1 MEQTLE
7 QLRAE
12 NAARE
17 AEQAPTP
24 QEDASEVSDEAANV
38 DEPGDLDAEPGEGES
53 EAAAEADD
61 WKKGDDQESQG
72 ADKKFTDQDVAAA
85 KSKLRA
91 KLDRQHQSEI
101 EKLQQQLEEERR
113 KHQQVPQIGE
123 RPKLENFYDHDNPE
137 EAFAEALVDWK
148 LKSSVAQQ
156 QASHQQYEQQ
166 RQALEVQRR
175 IEKSVDQ
182 HYERAAKLA
191 EASGITPELYQSADL
206 KVREAIE
213 SVFPGGGGEG
223 VTNAL
228 IANLG
233 EGSEKVLY
241 NLGVNQA
248 RRNELVNLLKEDQT
262 GLRASVYLGKL
273 AAELSAPQRKKSNA
287 PAPATQVKGD
297 RPTTEAG
304 RALFKKYQD
313 ASKSGDIGLAV
324 RLKREAKA
332 SGVNTQTW

>member
-7 QLRAE
+7 QLKAE

-17 AEQAPTP
+17 ATQAPNP
-24 QEDASEVSDEAANV
+24 QDDAGEVIDEAADV
-38 DEPGDLDAEPGEGES
+38 DEPIEQTAESDEGEPDTQ
-53 EAAAEADD
+53 AEAED
-61 WKKGDDQESQG
+61 WAKGDDHESQG
-72 ADKKFTDQDVAAA
+72 AGKKFTDQDVAAA
-85 KSKLRA
+85 KNKLRA

-101 EKLQQQLEEERR
+101 EKLQLQLEEERR

-123 RPKLENFYDHDNPE
+123 KPKLEQFYDQDNPE

-148 LKSSVAQQ
+148 LKASAAQQ
-156 QASHQQYEQQ
+156 QVSHQQYEHQ
-166 RQALEVQRR
+166 RKALEVQRR
-175 IEKSVDQ
+175 IEQSVDQ

-248 RRNELVNLLKEDQT
+248 RRNELVNLLKEDQS
-262 GLRASVYLGKL
+262 GLRASVFLGKL

-287 PAPATQVKGD
+287 PAPATQVNGD
-297 RPTTEAG
+297 RSTTEAG
-304 RALFKKYQD
+304 RALHQRYKD
-313 ASKSGDIGLAV
+313 AHKSGDSQKAFDI
-324 RLKREAKA
+324 KREARAK
-332 SGVNTQTW
+332 GIITQTW

>member
-7 QLRAE
+7 QLKAE

-17 AEQAPTP
+17 ATQAPNP
-24 QEDASEVSDEAANV
+24 QDDAGEVIDEAADV
-38 DEPGDLDAEPGEGES
+38 DEPIEQTAESDEGES
-53 EAAAEADD
+53 DTQAEAED
-61 WKKGDDQESQG
+61 WAKGDDQESQG
-72 ADKKFTDQDVAAA
+72 AGKKFTDQDVAAA
-85 KSKLRA
+85 KNKLRA

-101 EKLQQQLEEERR
+101 EKLQLQLEEERR
-113 KHQQVPQIGE
+113 KHQQVPQIGDK
-123 RPKLENFYDHDNPE
+123 PKLEQFYDQDNPE

-148 LKSSVAQQ
+148 MKASAAQQ
-156 QASHQQYEQQ
+156 QVSHQQYEHQ
-166 RQALEVQRR
+166 RKALEVQRR
-175 IEKSVDQ
+175 IEQSVDQ

-248 RRNELVNLLKEDQT
+248 RRNELVNLLKEDQS
-262 GLRASVYLGKL
+262 GLRASVFLGKL
-273 AAELSAPQRKKSNA
+273 AAELSAPQRKRTNA
-287 PAPATQVKGD
+287 PPPATQVQGD
-297 RPTTEAG
+297 RKTTEAG
-304 RALFKKYQD
+304 RALHRKYEEAHKRGDVQAAID
-313 ASKSGDIGLAV
+313 LKS
-324 RLKREAKA
+324 EAKRA
-332 SGVNTQTW
+332 GVNTQTW